1 MRSLGLYIHWPFC
14 LSKCPYCD
22 FNSFV
27 SNTIDIEEY
36 TQAYMHELERFYAE
50 TSAHILQTIFFGG
63 GTPSLMPPSLTAQLI
78 EKAQTLWCHND
89 SLEITLEANP
99 STAETSRFQAFKD
112 AGINRLSI
120 GIQSFSDNDLHFLGR
135 GHSANEGMKAID
147 MAQKIFNRVSF
158 DLIYARPSQT
168 LSDWEKELRQG
179 LAFGTTHL
187 SLYQLTI
194 EPGTAFAPRY
204 DRGEIILP
212 EDDLAADMYNLTQAI
227 TAEKGLPMYEISNHA
242 MPGFESQH
250 NLIYWRYED
259 YVGVGPGAHGRYYN
273 HRWEKIAAEQHKAP
287 NVWCKKVLNDGSGT
301 IRSTVIT
308 ENEQLC
314 ERLMMGL
321 RLKEGLSLPDVSF
334 VNEKAL
340 HTLITS
346 GDLVMEGEHMRLTS
360 QGFPRLN
367 GILRYLLRR

>member
-1 MRSLGLYIHWPFC
+1 
-14 LSKCPYCD
+14 
-22 FNSFV
+22 
-27 SNTIDIEEY
+27 
-36 TQAYMHELERFYAE
+36 MHELERFYAE